1 MPFPNA
7 HSVGSL
13 LVAMHPHNRLIPLIV
28 LSAGLAF
35 SGVVLAVNTGE
46 APPLQDAVRSVEAE
60 TGGRVL
66 RADTVDQ
73 GDHQVHRMK
82 VLTPEGRV
90 RVMRRN
96 SDNDSADRPRSF
108 ERSRAV
114 RMSPPP
120 PPSRAAEPPTSDH

>member
-1 MPFPNA
+1 
-7 HSVGSL
+7 
-13 LVAMHPHNRLIPLIV
+13 MHAHNRLIPLIV

-35 SGVVLAVNTGE
+35 SGAFSGSALAVNTGE

-90 RVMRRN
+90 RVMRFN
-96 SDNDSADRPRSF
+96 SDNHPAPAARPRNF

-114 RMSPPP
+114 RMGPPP
-120 PPSRAAEPPTSDH
+120 PPSRAAEPPASDR